1 MAKTKPTVVPV
12 WIPDNAT
19 NIVDPGSKATSGY
32 VDEILPSSYLNY
44 HLNRVGQWMQHLNKM
59 AAINNYYVNS
69 GSGSDTTGTGTGL
82 LPWATIDKALSEC
95 PANSISIINFTDT
108 GPAMANYFIQNH
120 TSLEN
125 QVIVFL
131 DAGFTTIYHDI
142 DSSGASNEILGFDMY
157 SSAVISDTPIY
168 VNNPS
173 AAKNWSPVYNA
184 PYRAQAGKNYFI
196 SSDVCRMNT
205 TAANDT
211 TAYWAT
217 TSAYGS
223 IDIYLNKT
231 SGIQYYSQSNGGAI
245 QNYLKNLCLGG
256 EVLSAYQGDSAI
268 DDTDYWIRTQT
279 SVKPTYY
286 FDFKKNAAYSSGLRR
301 AAAGGPESIT
311 PKAIRGLPFDG
322 SVCTADENN
331 AAWATGIEAAASNFQ
346 SSSSAPAKVGKIM
359 NITCT
364 QAVSGNFIEG
374 LTVEIDSGG
383 LTGSVYEKEGRGLN
397 MDIPF
402 YLYVA
407 YFGGA
412 DTCNFF
418 PYMISKGERNP
429 GLTTNVESLK

>member
-19 NIVDPGSKATSGY
+19 NIVDPGSKATNGY
-32 VDEILPSSYLNY
+32 VFQDPLPSSYLNY
-44 HLNRVGQWMQHLNKM
+44 HLNRVGQWMQYANRQVDVHLY
-59 AAINNYYVNS
+59 INQATGN
-69 GSGSDTTGTGTGL
+69 DTTGNGTVTT
-82 LPWATIDKALSEC
+82 PYATLNKALTEC
-95 PANSISIINFTDT
+95 GEGGVAIIEDTNVGASIHELTSDHTLKNQDIQII
-108 GPAMANYFIQNH
+108 
-120 TSLEN
+120 
-125 QVIVFL
+125 
-131 DAGFTTIYHDI
+131 
-142 DSSGASNEILGFDMY
+142 SSGGGITVRANTKAGGGGNIALRGFDMY
-157 SSAVISDTPIY
+157 NSTVTIVGAIEFGAIGAGETWDTVASMFRAGDGKSTVHVFGTLSVASSAGAIG
-168 VNNPS
+168 
-173 AAKNWSPVYNA
+173 
-184 PYRAQAGKNYFI
+184 QCYF
-196 SSDVCRMNT
+196 VQNT
-205 TAANDT
+205 TGVLATIDLWIYAT
-211 TAYWAT
+211 IT
-217 TSAYGS
+217 TSSRNYIFDSAVGTNLYAV
-223 IDIYLNKT
+223 
-231 SGIQYYSQSNGGAI
+231 GGDA
-245 QNYLKNLCLGG
+245 
-256 EVLSAYQGDSAI
+256 AI